1 MKYVLGNKR
10 AIGVFLGP
18 ALLVYVAVIVVPVV
32 WSLVYSFFSGSP
44 AAGFTFVGLTN
55 FGTLFTDPTI
65 GQSLLFT
72 IKYAVVILIGQIV
85 LGYLMALLY
94 VFVLKK
100 LSTFIRTMVFFPV
113 VLPTVAVALLFSKMF
128 AIAPENGPVNSLLN
142 AVGLPSVD
150 WFSTGSGAFVVIV
163 VMELWRSVGFYAVLL
178 YAGLVDIPEE
188 IIESARLDG
197 ASGVKLVRHIV
208 FPMSLPIVIASL
220 IFGLNA
226 DLKVFDT
233 ILALNNGGPGT
244 ETTPLNLYMYQT
256 SFTYSNY
263 GYGSTIALL
272 ITVLCLAATLLVFR
286 SSRRNLAKDE
296 EIS

>member
-10 AIGVFLGP
+10 AIAVFLGP
-18 ALLVYVAVIVVPVV
+18 ALIVYVAIIVVPVV
-32 WSLVYSFFSGSP
+32 WSLVYSFFKGSP
-44 AAGFTFVGLTN
+44 AAGFTFNGFAN
-55 FGTLFTDPTI
+55 FTQLVTDPTI
-65 GQSLLFT
+65 GQSLVFT
-72 IKYAVVILIGQIV
+72 IKYAVIILIGQIV

-94 VFVLKK
+94 VFVLRK
-100 LSTFIRTMVFFPV
+100 LSTFVRTMVFFPV
-113 VLPTVAVALLFSKMF
+113 VLPTVAVALLFNRMF
-128 AIAPENGPVNSLLN
+128 AIAPQIGPVNSLLGL
-142 AVGLPSVD
+142 VGIHPVD
-150 WFSTGSGAFVVIV
+150 WLSTGDGAFVVII

-188 IIESARLDG
+188 ILESARLDG
-197 ASGVKLVRHIV
+197 ANGVRLVRHIV
-208 FPMSLPIVIASL
+208 IPMSMPIVIASV

-244 ETTPLNLYMYQT
+244 ATTPLNLYMYQT

-286 SSRRNLAKDE
+286 SSRRNLANG
-296 EIS
+296 